1 MEPQPA
7 NLPHELE
14 DFVAALTRH
23 QTRLRG
29 LVRCLLF
36 DPRQA
41 EDVLQDAN
49 VVLLRKSAEF
59 RPGTD
64 FWAWASQVVRYQVL
78 THAKRLGREKLVFD
92 DALLASLAAEAETRA
107 ASLDERRTALGSCLE
122 KLAAPQRQ
130 LLEMRYSLGQSIGEI
145 SARLSR
151 PEGSIRQTLHRIR
164 GALLECIERRLDPH
178 ARPQPA

>member
-1 MEPQPA
+1 MEQQ
-7 NLPHELE
+7 LE
-14 DFVAALTRH
+14 DFVAAITRH

-36 DPRQA
+36 DARQT

-49 VVLLRKSAEF
+49 VVLLRKAAEF
-59 RPGTD
+59 QPGTD

-78 THAKRLGREKLVFD
+78 THAKRQGRDKLVFD
-92 DALLASLAAEAETRA
+92 EELLTSLATEAEAQAATLDDRRA
-107 ASLDERRTALGSCLE
+107 ALGSCLE
-122 KLAAPQRQ
+122 RLAAPQRQ

-145 SARLSR
+145 AARLSR

-164 GALLECIERRLDPH
+164 GALLECIEQRLL
-178 ARPQPA
+178 QTES